1 MRLLGQDYP
10 ISLWQLLQRSFQVP
24 TAELGLDDF
33 YRLFVEATSSLSAP
47 EAKQL
52 FSFVSQGSKFVISL
66 RATQVLKD
74 LE

>member
-10 ISLWQLLQRSFQVP
+10 ISLWQLLQRSVQVP
-24 TAELGLDDF
+24 TAEIGLDDF
-33 YRLFVEATSSLSAP
+33 YRLFVEANSSLSAS

-66 RATQVLKD
+66 RATQVLRD